1 MGSTFWTLN
10 GALMIPPTVWRGFR
24 ALYGSWKIICALRRT
39 GSSSR
44 DERLVISWPSSSIR
58 PLVGRTSIRTDLAA
72 VVLPDPL
79 SPTSPRVS
87 PGASLRSM
95 PSTAFTWPTVRGMMP
110 RDLTGK

>member
-1 MGSTFWTLN
+1 
-10 GALMIPPTVWRGFR
+10 MIPPTVWRGFR

-44 DERLVISWPSSSIR
+44 DDRLVISSPSISIF
-58 PLVGRTSIRTDLAA
+58 PPVGRTSIRIDRAA

-87 PGASLRSM
+87 PASSLRSM
-95 PSTAFTWPTVRGMMP
+95 PSTAFTWPTVRGMIP
-110 RDLTGK
+110 RDRTGK